1 MKTVVLGVS
10 GCIAAY
16 KALEVLSVLKKR
28 GINVKVVMTEHATEF
43 VAPLSFETLSR
54 NKVVVGMFEPKEKYE
69 VEHVSLAVE
78 AKAFVIAP
86 ATANVIAKIANGIAD
101 DMLTT
106 TALAI
111 PDATP
116 KIVAPAMNDRMY
128 DNRATVDN
136 LEILKKRGWTVVE
149 PAVGMLACGTEGRGR
164 LAPPEEIAA
173 AILSA
178 VYKKRDFEGKTV
190 LITAG
195 GTEEPIDPV
204 RVITNRSSGKTGAAL
219 ADAVIDRGGKAVV
232 VAGRISAKMPKDA
245 EVHGVKTTLEMR
257 DKVMELAE
265 SADAFILAGAPSDY
279 RPKNLAT
286 DKIKSEQIVLELVKN
301 PDIAAEIGRIKG
313 NKKLVIFAAE
323 TSSVLKNASEKLA
336 RKNAD
341 LVVAND
347 VTAEGAGFDCDT
359 NVATIIRKDGSM
371 REIEKIEKTL
381 LADII
386 LDELDGIK

>member
-86 ATANVIAKIANGIAD
+86 ATANVIAKIANGLAD

-106 TALAI
+106 TALAV

-136 LEILKKRGWTVVE
+136 LEILRKRGWTVVE

-164 LAPPEEIAA
+164 LAQPEEIAA
-173 AILSA
+173 AVLSA
-178 VYKKRDFEGKTV
+178 VFAKRDFEGKTV

-219 ADAVIDRGGKAVV
+219 AEAVTDRGGKAVV
-232 VAGRISAKMPKDA
+232 VAGRISVKMPKDA
-245 EVHGVKTTLEMR
+245 EVHNVRTTTEMR

-265 SADAFILAGAPSDY
+265 RADAFILSGAPSDY
-279 RPKNLAT
+279 RPKNPAT
-286 DKIKSEQIVLELVKN
+286 EKIKGEQTVLELVKN
-301 PDIAAEIGRIKG
+301 PDIAAEIGKIKG

-323 TSSVLKNASEKLA
+323 TSSVLKNAAEKLA

-347 VTAEGAGFDCDT
+347 VTVEGAGFDSDT
-359 NVATIIRKDGSM
+359 NIATIIRKDGSM

-381 LADII
+381 LAEII
-386 LDELDGIK
+386 LDEMK